1 MEKILFFHA
10 PSFGSSQQHQSCRL
24 KNKEGKEKKIIKQ
37 RKKKHKGGQLN
48 STHILCQDRILSV
61 PAYFPQ
67 TPPPPLSPLN

>member
-1 MEKILFFHA
+1 MEKILFFHV

-24 KNKEGKEKKIIKQ
+24 KNKEAKG
-37 RKKKHKGGQLN
+37 KKKNKAKGKKNKGGQLN
-48 STHILCQDRILSV
+48 SARILCQDEILSV